1 MFGKDDGTR
10 ITAAQKRAQQKAE
23 VDEWEKLSAVDAKE
37 RKTQETAAK
46 ADAKKEADERK
57 CVCDNIAS
65 LSDGE
70 FRGLM
75 DLLRQHGY
83 DSLRAAPT
91 Q

>member
-1 MFGKDDGTR
+1 MFGKDEIK

-23 VDEWEKLSAVDAKE
+23 VEQWEKLSDVDAAE
-37 RKTQETAAK
+37 RKTEAAAVK
-46 ADAKKEADERK
+46 AVEKKEADERK
-57 CVCDNIAS
+57 YFCDNIAA

-70 FRGLM
+70 FHGLL

-91 Q
+91 K